1 MGRSV
6 TYRVFL
12 NLDFMHLTY
21 MASINLHVC
30 TKSLTW
36 IYCIF
41 LKSTLHQSNFMDL
54 NAKPGVLLLTYNLL
68 ERALQPMRD
77 SGQHCL
83 QYTDMF
89 QLDFY

>member
-1 MGRSV
+1 
-6 TYRVFL
+6 
-12 NLDFMHLTY
+12 
-21 MASINLHVC
+21 
-30 TKSLTW
+30 
-36 IYCIF
+36 
-41 LKSTLHQSNFMDL
+41 MDL

-89 QLDFY
+89 QLDFYWHAAAKDVLQMLLS